1 MAFKKMED
9 HDREMEKKYENS
21 FLLRNDGDFQDV
33 IILYQSYDDVLI
45 ADAHY
50 IKSDEYTGYVH
61 CIGNH
66 CPACAKGL
74 QIRSKLFIPLYNISQ
89 NRIQFWDR
97 NLRFENQ
104 LNRDVFSR
112 YPNPSEIVFRIT
124 RHGDAGDMNTTYDIR
139 AVGRNSFMSYGDVL
153 KGANAT
159 FPDYYDNICKEVDE
173 GKLNKLLSTS
183 SSGNTSSYVDYNDI
197 PDYQIQPRNSASNDI
212 PDNLPD
218 FTGVSFDDNDNIS
231 SDDSTDGVD
240 DVKF

>member
-1 MAFKKMED
+1 MVMF
-9 HDREMEKKYENS
+9 
-21 FLLRNDGDFQDV
+21 
-33 IILYQSYDDVLI
+33 
-45 ADAHY
+45 
-50 IKSDEYTGYVH
+50 
-61 CIGNH
+61 
-66 CPACAKGL
+66 
-74 QIRSKLFIPLYNISQ
+74 
-89 NRIQFWDR
+89 
-97 NLRFENQ
+97 
-104 LNRDVFSR
+104 
-112 YPNPSEIVFRIT
+112 
-124 RHGDAGDMNTTYDIR
+124 
-139 AVGRNSFMSYGDVL
+139 L